1 MSRAIVGYTGFVGS
15 NLLQFYKFDYFYNSK
30 NFSEASNMTFD
41 ELYFCGVPAVKWKAN
56 KYPQED
62 IDVIDSIKEI
72 LKTIKVNRIVLIST
86 IDVYEDVDRGYTED
100 YDCDWVINHH
110 YGRNRY
116 MFEYFVKNNFEN
128 YNIIRLP
135 ALFGKGLKKNVIYD
149 LMNNNQIDKI
159 PINSLFQWYDLNW
172 LKNDIDLVIENDIK
186 ICNFFTEP
194 IQTRE
199 ITNLFNYDAN
209 SYYNNEKEMI
219 YNCKTKYT
227 SLFNCDVSGYIRNKG
242 DVLKNI
248 KSYVETA
255 KINTSRLC
263 VSNICIKHISQF
275 QFACV
280 LKLYG
285 IKNVQIAP
293 TTLIGDWKNI
303 DTLDVS
309 MFTDNGINV
318 YSFQSIAYG
327 LNDLNI
333 FSSRSEELMTH
344 LKKVV
349 NCASRYGVKILVF
362 GCPRNRK
369 IIDIDDDN
377 DTVFIKFFRELGEYC
392 KEKNVI
398 ICIEPNAKEYG
409 CNYLNK
415 VEQGGVIVNKIDN
428 SNIKLMV
435 DLGNIIMENDD
446 ISLVRNYSNVLHNID
461 VAQPNML
468 DLSIPHELNASF
480 VNTIKDIG
488 YNNNINLEMILNAEN
503 SYVELILLSQSLSN
517 FIQLYSK

>member
-1 MSRAIVGYTGFVGS
+1 MSRAIVGYTGFVGT

-62 IDVIDSIKEI
+62 IDIIDSIKEI
-72 LKTIKVNRIVLIST
+72 LKTIKVNRIILIST

-116 MFEYFVKNNFEN
+116 MFEYFVKNHFEN

-149 LMNNNQIDKI
+149 LVNNNQIDKI

-172 LKNDIDLVIENDIK
+172 LKKDIDLVIQNDIK
-186 ICNFFTEP
+186 ICNLFTEP
-194 IQTRE
+194 VHTKE
-199 ITNLFNYDAN
+199 ITNLFHYDAN

-219 YNCKTKYT
+219 YNCKTNYT
-227 SLFNCDVSGYIRNKG
+227 TIFNCGVSGYVRNKYE
-242 DVLKNI
+242 VLRNIKTYIEGANKNI
-248 KSYVETA
+248 A
-255 KINTSRLC
+255 RLC
-263 VSNICIKHISQF
+263 VSNICIKHICHF
-275 QFACV
+275 QFACI

-293 TTLIGDWKNI
+293 TTLINDWNNI
-303 DTLDVS
+303 GNLDVS
-309 MFTDNGINV
+309 MFTENGINV
-318 YSFQSIAYG
+318 YSFQSIVYG

-333 FSSRSEELMTH
+333 FSETSGELMTH

-349 NCASRYGVKILVF
+349 DCASNCGVKILVF

-369 IIDIDDDN
+369 IVDN
-377 DTVFIKFFRELGEYC
+377 DHDNDAVFVMFFRELGDYC
-392 KEKNVI
+392 KDKNIV

-409 CNYLNK
+409 CNYLNTI
-415 VEQGGVIVNKIDN
+415 EQGGVIVNKIDN
-428 SNIKLMV
+428 SNIKLMI

-446 ISLVRNYSNVLHNID
+446 ISIVHKYSNVLCNID
-461 VAQPNML
+461 IAQPKML
-468 DLSIPHELNASF
+468 DLSRPHDLNSDF
-480 VNTIKDIG
+480 VNIIKDIG
-488 YNNNINLEMILNAEN
+488 YNNNINLEMILNATN
-503 SYVELILLSQSLSN
+503 SDDELTLLQKSLDN
-517 FIQLYSK
+517 FVHLYAK